1 MAKNVTTL
9 TVETLQSLDGTE
21 NVVMFDSAEG
31 KRSTLSTLSDYAV
44 RKHKTTGMTQTI
56 YEQGE
61 TLKQEITELKAS
73 VGTPL
78 VANTASA
85 MTDQTKIYVYT
96 GSETGYS
103 QGHWYYWNGSAWT
116 DGGVYQATAVETDK
130 TLTLSDKPADSKTV
144 GDALATKATPAQVD
158 TKISENIDST
168 LSVSGQSADA
178 KVTGDSLKAKAESEG
193 AVSMAKALVG
203 GKYTIDQSPYH
214 YRQSPDAGALDEKV
228 VGGTLAWN
236 QQCDPSKYSNAGT
249 FYGITITK
257 NSDGTVGISGTATGN
272 IYFYFFGAGSASIGI
287 EEGHKCLIYGCP
299 SGGSSTTYS
308 IQINN
313 NGWKYDY
320 GNGLII
326 SAISSAS
333 GFGITVRNG
342 AAISGTIVFKPML
355 IDLTTLFGSTIADY
369 IYSLEQSSAG
379 AGVDWVRQ
387 YIDLD
392 TYHEYCE
399 PTLKSVE
406 GLQSRDVVGFNQW
419 DEEWEVGG
427 VSGSNGNLIPYTER
441 IRSKNFIRILP
452 NTTYCVSV
460 GASSVMIVDA
470 YDENETFISA
480 LFNGRTVSA
489 SGELLTT
496 PSNAKYLRFSLSV
509 AYGTAYKHDVCIN
522 LSDPSKN
529 GTYEPYEKH
538 SYPLDSSLE
547 LRGIPKLSDGKMYF
561 DGDEYSS
568 DGQVTRRYGLEQ
580 ITYQY
585 LSNLSSTY
593 LYYDSARNAV
603 WLRNWNY
610 QKIAPR
616 KAGGVGGLCNAYAIS
631 IHNSDIYSSQ
641 YRIYFF
647 DTTSVEEFLSK
658 VQTLEANGSGL
669 YILYELATPTTETAQ
684 PYQSPQLV
692 GSTEE
697 YVTTG
702 VVPVGHESRYYED
715 ITGKV
720 NDLPSDFS
728 TLIAPVE
735 KSFTATRN
743 YTVGS
748 FVIVNNQLYKVT
760 SAISSGGTITPNS
773 NCTATTIMAE
783 ILALA

>member
-61 TLKQEITELKAS
+61 TLKQEITELKAA

-103 QGHWYYWNGSAWT
+103 QGHWYYWNGSAWK
-116 DGGVYQATAVETDK
+116 DGGIYQATAVETDK

-144 GDALATKATPAQVD
+144 GDALATKATPTQVD

-178 KVTGDSLKAKAESEG
+178 KATGDSLKAKAESEG
-193 AVSMAKALVG
+193 TVSMAKALVG
-203 GKYTIDQSPYH
+203 GKYTLDQSPYH
-214 YRQSPDAGALDEKV
+214 YRQSPDAGALDEKI
-228 VGGTLAWN
+228 VGGTLGWN
-236 QQCDPSKYSNAGT
+236 QAVTQAMQTETKN
-249 FYGITITK
+249 GITFTK
-257 NSDGTVGISGTATGN
+257 NGDGTWTVNGTATADALKAMSVG
-272 IYFYFFGAGSASIGI
+272 FYPPENHVVLA
-287 EEGHKCLIYGCP
+287 CGCP
-299 SGGSSTTYS
+299 SGGSDSTYYLDTGRA
-308 IQINN
+308 QH
-313 NGWKYDY
+313 DT
-320 GNGLII
+320 GNGLIAKTQ
-326 SAISSAS
+326 S
-333 GFGITVRNG
+333 TLPVRLVIKEG
-342 AAISGTIVFKPML
+342 ATANNLKFVPQA

-387 YIDLD
+387 YIDID
-392 TYHEYCE
+392 AYHEYCE

-419 DEEWEVGG
+419 DEEWESGY
-427 VSGSNGNLIPYTER
+427 VSLATGRNENNASYC
-441 IRSKNFIRILP
+441 RSKNYVPILP
-452 NTTYCVSV
+452 NMQYYYKNDND
-460 GASSVMIVDA
+460 SSNRVLFYDA
-470 YDENETFISA
+470 DENYLGQNSA
-480 LFNGRTVSA
+480 YTSNSDLF
-489 SGELLTT
+489 TT
-496 PSNAKYLRFSLSV
+496 PSNAYYLRFYWS
-509 AYGTAYKHDVCIN
+509 GTTHNHDICIN
-522 LSDPSKN
+522 LSDPSRN
-529 GTYEPYEKH
+529 GQYKPYEKH
-538 SYPLDSSLE
+538 SYPLDSSVE

-561 DGDEYSS
+561 DGDEYQS
-568 DGQVTRRYGLEQ
+568 DGQVKRRSQQRAYQSGDESLADA
-580 ITYQY
+580 ITDGT
-585 LSNLSSTY
+585 NT
-593 LYYDSARNAV
+593 V
-603 WLRNWNY
+603 V
-610 QKIAPR
+610 K
-616 KAGGVGGLCNAYAIS
+616 
-631 IHNSDIYSSQ
+631 
-641 YRIYFF
+641 
-647 DTTSVEEFLSK
+647 
-658 VQTLEANGSGL
+658 
-669 YILYELATPTTETAQ
+669 LATPTTETTQ

-692 GSTEE
+692 GATEE

-720 NDLPSDFS
+720 NNLPSDFS

-748 FVIVNNQLYKVT
+748 FVIVNNQLYKVK

-773 NCTATTIMAE
+773 NVTATTIMAE